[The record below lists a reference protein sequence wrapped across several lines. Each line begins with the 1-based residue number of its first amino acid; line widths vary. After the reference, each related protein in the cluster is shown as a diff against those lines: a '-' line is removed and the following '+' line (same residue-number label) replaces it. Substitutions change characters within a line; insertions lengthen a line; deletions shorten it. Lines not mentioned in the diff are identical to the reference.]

1 MNIKTTSFPLRWPP
15 ALKARAQERAAA
27 VGLSLNGFV
36 CVALD
41 AYLSATVPPPAMPPP
56 PATVPPP
63 AFPPVAPAAA
73 PAARPAPASPPAA
86 QPAPAALAA
95 APAAPLNRQQ
105 RRAKKRR

>member
-63 AFPPVAPAAA
+63 AFPPAAAPAAPAAA
-73 PAARPAPASPPAA
+73 PAM
-86 QPAPAALAA
+86 
-95 APAAPLNRQQ
+95 NREQ
-105 RRAKKRR
+105 RRAAKSKRRR

>member
-63 AFPPVAPAAA
+63 AFPPVAPATPPAA
-73 PAARPAPASPPAA
+73 PADRPAPASPPAA
-86 QPAPAALAA
+86 RP

>member
-41 AYLSATVPPPAMPPP
+41 AYLSASVPPPAMPPP

-63 AFPPVAPAAA
+63 VFPPVAPAAA

-86 QPAPAALAA
+86 RPAPAA
-95 APAAPLNRQQ
+95 PAAQLNRQQ

>member
-1 MNIKTTSFPLRWPP
+1 MQSIWARPGTVQPPIDMNIKTTSFPLRWPP

-41 AYLSATVPPPAMPPP
+41 AYLSASVPPPAMPPP

-63 AFPPVAPAAA
+63 VFPPVAP
-73 PAARPAPASPPAA
+73 
-86 QPAPAALAA
+86 AA

>member
-1 MNIKTTSFPLRWPP
+1 MNIKMTSFLLRWPP

-56 PATVPPP
+56 PAKAPPP
-63 AFPPVAPAAA
+63 AFPPAAPAAA
-73 PAARPAPASPPAA
+73 PAAAPTAA
-86 QPAPAALAA
+86 PAA
-95 APAAPLNRQQ
+95 APAAAPTMNREQ
-105 RRAKKRR
+105 RRAAKSKRRR

>member
-1 MNIKTTSFPLRWPP
+1 MNIKTTSFPLRLPP

-56 PATVPPP
+56 AMPP
-63 AFPPVAPAAA
+63 AA
-73 PAARPAPASPPAA
+73 PASAPADRPAPASPPAA
-86 QPAPAALAA
+86 RPAPAA
-95 APAAPLNRQQ
+95 PAAQLNRQQ

>member
-1 MNIKTTSFPLRWPP
+1 MNIKMTSFPLRWPP

-41 AYLSATVPPPAMPPP
+41 AYLSASVPPPAMPPP

-63 AFPPVAPAAA
+63 VFPPVAPAAA
-73 PAARPAPASPPAA
+73 PALP
-86 QPAPAALAA
+86 
-95 APAAPLNRQQ
+95 PAAPLNRQQ